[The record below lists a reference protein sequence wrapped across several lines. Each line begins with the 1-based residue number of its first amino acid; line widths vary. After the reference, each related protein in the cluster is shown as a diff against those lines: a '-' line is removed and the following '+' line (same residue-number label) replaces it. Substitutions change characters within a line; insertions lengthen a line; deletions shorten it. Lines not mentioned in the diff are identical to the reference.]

1 MWIHWS
7 AQDGERHKVEFPI
20 GGCIPP
26 IVCDEE
32 TTRCILRN
40 CPVWRTQLSSLRR
53 VVVHTSSFCTIVSAI
68 LVWSLSFCYSVV
80 ELQRAPLLFLFTPQ
94 LSQLFPR
101 IRQRDAAMSLLC
113 SSFNLS
119 TLPQFPDLC
128 FSQSAIRKHHLILE
142 SVTEDSLDRKAN

>member
-1 MWIHWS
+1 MAFLRGTLYTTLYENWKHWS

-20 GGCIPP
+20 DGGIPP

-32 TTRCILRN
+32 TSRCILLN

-53 VVVHTSSFCTIVSAI
+53 VVHTSSFCTIVSAI

-94 LSQLFPR
+94 LSQLFPM
-101 IRQRDAAMSLLC
+101 IRQRDAAMYLLC
-113 SSFNLS
+113 SSFKLS
-119 TLPQFPDLC
+119 TLPQFPNLC
-128 FSQSAIRKHHLILE
+128 FCQSAKRKPH
-142 SVTEDSLDRKAN
+142 RK